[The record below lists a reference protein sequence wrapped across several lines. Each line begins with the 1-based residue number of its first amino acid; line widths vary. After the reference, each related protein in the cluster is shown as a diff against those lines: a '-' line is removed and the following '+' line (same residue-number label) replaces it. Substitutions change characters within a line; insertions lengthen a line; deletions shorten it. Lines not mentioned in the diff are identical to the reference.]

1 MGKLMADNTRLELKP
16 KNLAPSKM
24 LWAREIWV
32 MSQLQHGDI
41 GCTDYNSFMH
51 ITRKET
57 YVGGDP
63 NGLSSIFVKNSFELS
78 GYAATK
84 RAPKDQANAVSY
96 HARLQL

>member
-1 MGKLMADNTRLELKP
+1 
-16 KNLAPSKM
+16 
-24 LWAREIWV
+24 
-32 MSQLQHGDI
+32 
-41 GCTDYNSFMH
+41 MH

-63 NGLSSIFVKNSFELS
+63 NGLSSIFVKSSFELS